1 MASQQI
7 IQNIVG
13 GSRHSNMNVINV
25 SHCQNMYFETQGEGA
40 SSTSI
45 LRSIQGMETILEI
58 EGVPRG
64 RFEASRGP
72 DGNPRLFECFGTSV
86 YVIDKDPDTG
96 AVIKTV
102 VGTVS
107 NATTPVAMVET
118 GGEGTAY
125 PHMVIC
131 DGASVF
137 ACSCVE
143 PASTISTTW
152 RSITL
157 PKNANSI
164 QIKPT
169 HAAYLYGYLLV
180 NDSQTDGF
188 YMSYQYPF
196 ETTTT
201 EGEIDYDIFQTVKY
215 EGYGWVTYAEW
226 MPDNITAMIGTG
238 SRVWVLGPKSYQI
251 FQFNND
257 INYPFTSPDTAAA
270 AIGILAPNSLCVI
283 GPRTFW
289 LGSSDI
295 GNNGIY
301 MGNINEVSRIS
312 NSDIEREIS
321 SMALPSD
328 ALAQVW
334 MENSHVFYSITFIT
348 DNKTFVYD
356 VNEQRWH
363 DRVSTDPNKN
373 ISNAW
378 RYKYAV
384 QHEGK
389 IYFSTDGALVRQ
401 STTSWKEHDG
411 TTMIR
416 LRRCGAIMKDYSPIT
431 IDSLMLFI
439 NNGYTNSVLIKPKV
453 MLRFSKDG
461 TTFNNERLGYMG
473 RQGQYGYVTEF
484 PRLGMGRIWNF
495 EISCS
500 EDIDFT
506 LMSAK
511 ILYTECGRF

>member
-1 MASQQI
+1 MSTQQI

-13 GSRHSNMNVINV
+13 GSRHSNMNVINM

-40 SSTSI
+40 SSSSI
-45 LRSIQGMETILEI
+45 LRSIQGMETILEFD
-58 EGVPRG
+58 GAPRG
-64 RFEASRGP
+64 RCECSRGP
-72 DGNPRLFECFGTSV
+72 DGKPRLFVCFGTTL
-86 YVIDKDPDTG
+86 YVIDKNTDTG
-96 AVIKTV
+96 IVEKTV

-107 NATTPVAMVET
+107 NTSTPVSMVET
-118 GGEGTAY
+118 GGEGTAF
-125 PHMVIC
+125 PQLVVC
-131 DGASVF
+131 DGSNVF
-137 ACSCVE
+137 SCSTVE
-143 PASTISTTW
+143 PASTISSTW
-152 RSITL
+152 RSIQL
-157 PKNANSI
+157 PQNAQSQYI
-164 QIKPT
+164 LPT
-169 HAAYLYGYLLV
+169 HCAYLYGYLLV
-180 NDSQTDGF
+180 NDSQTDAF
-188 YMSYQYPF
+188 FMSYQYPF

-201 EGEIDYDIFQTVKY
+201 EGDIDYDIFQTVKY
-215 EGYGWVTYAEW
+215 EGSGWITYAEW
-226 MPDNITAMIGTG
+226 MPDNITAMAGTG
-238 SRVWVLGPKSYQI
+238 SRVWTLGPKSYQI
-251 FQFNND
+251 FNFNND

-283 GPRTFW
+283 GPRVFW
-289 LGSSDI
+289 VGSSDI

-312 NSDIEREIS
+312 NPDIERAIS
-321 SMALPSD
+321 LMANPSD
-328 ALAQVW
+328 AIGQVW

-356 VNEQRWH
+356 VNEDRWH

-373 ISNAW
+373 IDNAW

-384 QHEGK
+384 QHDGK
-389 IYFSTDGALVRQ
+389 IYFMCNGALVRQ
-401 STTSWKEHDG
+401 STTKWTEHDG
-411 TTMIR
+411 NTMIR

-439 NNGYTNSVLIKPKV
+439 NNGYTDSVLIKPKL

-461 TTFNNERLGYMG
+461 TTFNNERIGYMG
-473 RQGQYGYVTEF
+473 RQGQYSYVTEF

-500 EDIDFT
+500 ENIDFT